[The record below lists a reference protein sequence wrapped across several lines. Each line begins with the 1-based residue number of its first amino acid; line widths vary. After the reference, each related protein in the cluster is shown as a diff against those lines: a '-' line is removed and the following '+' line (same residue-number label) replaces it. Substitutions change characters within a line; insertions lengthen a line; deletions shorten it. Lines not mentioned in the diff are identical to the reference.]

1 MLQIQESLN
10 LCGFSIEVETV
21 YIRKQLIWCTLFNRP
36 SKKEAVLQTVSHY
49 PVESDFELVSLVN
62 KLWPCKWAFCK
73 YVDFARVVESYHM
86 KDLLLRGLPCL
97 VPG

>member
-62 KLWPCKWAFCK
+62 KYGHVNGPFVNMLT
-73 YVDFARVVESYHM
+73 
-86 KDLLLRGLPCL
+86 LRGL
-97 VPG
+97 